1 MDAAAEERAFESVLS
16 VHPAAAETGRLATG
30 VQSRDRSA
38 VRRKARAVEV
48 RLQPTQRLAGEHL
61 EPHSDERTLRGIQDP
76 VRRCD
81 ADDLV
86 AEELSRIVDVVDLGV
101 LAKRIVQL
109 RVAVFDNASQGL
121 FVDLRG
127 GIIGELVHAID
138 KRVQ

>member
-1 MDAAAEERAFESVLS
+1 MQPPRNVPSRAFFPCIPPPPKPDASPQAYS
-16 VHPAAAETGRLATG
+16 PWIGRPSAE
-30 VQSRDRSA
+30 
-38 VRRKARAVEV
+38 KARAVEV